1 MNERIKEGEVVS
13 KKAHDA
19 FQRISEG
26 VDQLKEQIQ
35 IISEGTDM
43 QKGHIKN
50 VEDTILKVL
59 NDTNQNKSLI
69 ESGNILIDKLIEI
82 NEKLIESSV
91 DSQKAFS
98 GQDGVTFMEKNKGNE
113 VRRALKSMGF

>member
-1 MNERIKEGEVVS
+1 MKEGEIVS
-13 KKAHDA
+13 KKALDA

-26 VDQLKEQIQ
+26 VDGLKEQIQ

-59 NDTNQNKSLI
+59 NDTNQNQSLI